1 MSQLPSPNKGLVL
14 NGILIFLLV
23 SSPCQI
29 SEPYNIPFWEFSN
42 GGKSKSKKQAGAELC
57 QAQFK
62 LGLALHALIGCKLAE
77 I

>member
-1 MSQLPSPNKGLVL
+1 MKPIKFDLSNKQFRNAKRYFALKPQKYFQTSGV
-14 NGILIFLLV
+14 
-23 SSPCQI
+23 
-29 SEPYNIPFWEFSN
+29 
-42 GGKSKSKKQAGAELC
+42 KKNRQAGAELC